1 MKINAYR
8 KNTGEFLFEIEAAE
22 NPRRKGSYLIPENHT
37 EKPPLPEKEGYVIIF
52 QKNGKVTEIL
62 SEDGEWVYKFDLR
75 GQTAWVKD
83 TSELIKI
90 DYLGELKDEH
100 TFVPC
105 PGQQNF
111 IWDYGE
117 NDWRFDI
124 ETAQTDKVHEI
135 KISFDNALK
144 GFMYSET
151 LQANINADRDSLQN
165 IDGILSVITDYPIQ
179 YRVYDNSFVMVPDKS
194 TIEAMK
200 RELVLHGQNLYY
212 KKWQLEEAVVQ
223 ATTQEALENIKW

>member
-1 MKINAYR
+1 MKINAY
-8 KNTGEFLFEIEAAE
+8 KKTGEFLFEIEAAK
-22 NPRRKGSYLIPENHT
+22 NRRREGSYLIPENYT
-37 EKPPLPEKEGYVIIF
+37 EKTPLPVREGYAVIF
-52 QKNGKVTEIL
+52 QKNGKTTELL
-62 SEDGEWVYKFDLR
+62 SEDGEWVYKLDLR
-75 GQTAWVKD
+75 EQTAWVKD
-83 TSELIKI
+83 TGELIKI
-90 DYLGELKDEH
+90 NYLGELKDEH
-100 TFVPC
+100 TFIPC
-105 PGQQNF
+105 LSQNF

-124 ETAQTDKVHEI
+124 ETAQTDKVREI
-135 KISFDNALK
+135 KIAFNNALK

-151 LQANINADRDSLQN
+151 LQADINADRDSLQN

-179 YRVYDNSFVMVPDKS
+179 YRVYDNSFVMVTDKS

-212 KKWQLEEAVVQ
+212 KKWRLEEDVTQ